1 MKQAWKKIN
10 EIWRSSEVIRYI
22 FFGGMTTVVSW
33 IAKLLWNIIF
43 YQNTKYP
50 TNLQNFILSL
60 VCWTAGVI
68 FAFFTNRK
76 YVFEKTSQSFWQ
88 EAWKFVA
95 SRISTLVLD
104 IIIMQ
109 VLCNVIGLDVFISTL
124 IAEVIV
130 VIANY
135 GLSKFFVF
143 GGRTD
148 AV

>member
-10 EIWRSSEVIRYI
+10 EIWQSSEVIRYI

-68 FAFFTNRK
+68 FAFFTTRR
-76 YVFEKTSQSFWQ
+76 YVFEKTRQSFWQ

-143 GGRTD
+143 GK
-148 AV
+148 

>member
-10 EIWRSSEVIRYI
+10 EIWQSSEVLRYI
-22 FFGGMTTVVSW
+22 FFGGMTTIVSW
-33 IAKLLWNIIF
+33 IAKFLWNVVF

-50 TNLQNFILSL
+50 NNLENFILSL

-76 YVFEKTSQSFWQ
+76 YVFEKTSQSFLQ

-109 VLCNVIGLDVFISTL
+109 VLCNVMCLDVFISTL

-130 VIANY
+130 VISNY
-135 GLSKFFVF
+135 GLSKFLVF
-143 GGRTD
+143 RTE
-148 AV
+148 

>member
-10 EIWRSSEVIRYI
+10 EIWQSSEVIRYI

-50 TNLQNFILSL
+50 TNLENFILSL

-104 IIIMQ
+104 IIVMQ
-109 VLCNVIGLDVFISTL
+109 VLCNVIGLDVFLSTL
-124 IAEVIV
+124 IAEVLV

-143 GGRTD
+143 GNQS
-148 AV
+148 

>member
-1 MKQAWKKIN
+1 MKQAWKKIT
-10 EIWRSSEVIRYI
+10 EIWQSSEVLRYI

-33 IAKLLWNIIF
+33 IAKFLWNVIF

-50 TNLQNFILSL
+50 TNIQNFILSL

-76 YVFEKTSQSFWQ
+76 YVFEKTNQSFLQ
-88 EAWKFVA
+88 EAGKFVA
-95 SRISTLVLD
+95 SRLSTLVLD
-104 IIIMQ
+104 IIVMQ
-109 VLCNVIGLDVFISTL
+109 VLCNVIGLDVFLSTL
-124 IAEVIV
+124 IAEVHV

-143 GGRTD
+143 GNQS
-148 AV
+148 

>member
-1 MKQAWKKIN
+1 MKQVGKKIT
-10 EIWRSSEVIRYI
+10 EIWQSSEVIRYI

-33 IAKLLWNIIF
+33 IAKFLWNVIF

-76 YVFEKTSQSFWQ
+76 YVFEKTSQSFLQ

-104 IIIMQ
+104 ILIMQ
-109 VLCNVIGLDVFISTL
+109 VLCNVMCLDVFISTL

-135 GLSKFFVF
+135 GLSKLFVF
-143 GGRTD
+143 KKS
-148 AV
+148 

>member
-1 MKQAWKKIN
+1 MKQAWKKIT
-10 EIWRSSEVIRYI
+10 EIWQSSEVLRYI

-33 IAKLLWNIIF
+33 IAKFLWNVIF

-50 TNLQNFILSL
+50 TNIQNFILSL

-76 YVFEKTSQSFWQ
+76 YVFEKINQSFLQ
-88 EAWKFVA
+88 EAGKFVA
-95 SRISTLVLD
+95 SRLSTLVLD
-104 IIIMQ
+104 IIVMQ
-109 VLCNVIGLDVFISTL
+109 VLCNVIGLDVFLSTL
-124 IAEVIV
+124 IAEVLV

-143 GGRTD
+143 GKQN
-148 AV
+148 

>member
-1 MKQAWKKIN
+1 MKQAWKKIT
-10 EIWRSSEVIRYI
+10 EIWQSSEVLRYI

-33 IAKLLWNIIF
+33 IAKFLWNVIF

-50 TNLQNFILSL
+50 TNIQNFILSL

-76 YVFEKTSQSFWQ
+76 YVFEKTNQSFLQ
-88 EAWKFVA
+88 EAGKFVA
-95 SRISTLVLD
+95 SRLSTLVLD
-104 IIIMQ
+104 IIVMQ
-109 VLCNVIGLDVFISTL
+109 VLCNVIGLDVFLSTL
-124 IAEVIV
+124 IAEVLV

-143 GGRTD
+143 GNQS
-148 AV
+148 

>member
-1 MKQAWKKIN
+1 MKQAWKKIT
-10 EIWRSSEVIRYI
+10 EIWQSSEVLRYI

-33 IAKLLWNIIF
+33 IAKFLWNVIF

-50 TNLQNFILSL
+50 TNIQNFILSL

-76 YVFEKTSQSFWQ
+76 YVFEKTNQSFLQ
-88 EAWKFVA
+88 EAGKFVA
-95 SRISTLVLD
+95 SRLSTLVLD
-104 IIIMQ
+104 IIVMQ
-109 VLCNVIGLDVFISTL
+109 VLCNVIGLDVFLSTL
-124 IAEVIV
+124 IAEVLV

-143 GGRTD
+143 GKQS
-148 AV
+148 